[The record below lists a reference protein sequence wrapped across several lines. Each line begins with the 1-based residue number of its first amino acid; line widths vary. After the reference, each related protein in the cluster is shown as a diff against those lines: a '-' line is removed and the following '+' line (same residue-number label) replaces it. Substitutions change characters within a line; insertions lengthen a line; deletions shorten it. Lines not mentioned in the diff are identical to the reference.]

1 MKGNTL
7 QGFGGNSFTVLA
19 LRLQAKPLQARK
31 TIRFKKGG
39 GGGETPK

>member
-19 LRLQAKPLQARK
+19 LRQQAKPLQARK
-31 TIRFKKGG
+31 TIRFKWI
-39 GGGETPK
+39 GEEGEAPK